1 MSLKAETVV
10 AISHSTP
17 VYFKLIRALYSMS
30 NAVIERIARHAD
42 IDTRRA
48 MGFLPRKIALP
59 DLNLPFDSKEYI
71 EFAQGISRFIKLRN
85 AHLHVCRN
93 EIVWVV
99 GTDDFMTNRT
109 YSFRRDDGFVSF
121 YALLKT
127 ELSRHPD
134 LNEDGSFR
142 RDRAK
147 LTLSSP
153 HPVIR

>member
-1 MSLKAETVV
+1 MS
-10 AISHSTP
+10 
-17 VYFKLIRALYSMS
+17 
-30 NAVIERIARHAD
+30 VIERIARHAD

-48 MGFLPRKIALP
+48 MGFLPRRLIPP
-59 DLNLPFDSKEYI
+59 DLNLPCNSETYI
-71 EFAQGISRFIKLRN
+71 EFNQGVSRFIKLRN
-85 AHLHVCRN
+85 AHLYVCRN

-142 RDRAK
+142 RDRARW
-147 LTLSSP
+147 TP
-153 HPVIR
+153 